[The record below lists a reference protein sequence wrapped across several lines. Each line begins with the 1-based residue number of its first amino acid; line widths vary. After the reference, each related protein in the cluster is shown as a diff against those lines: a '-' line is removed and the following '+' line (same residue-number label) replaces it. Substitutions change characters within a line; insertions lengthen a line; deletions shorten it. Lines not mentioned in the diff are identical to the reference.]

1 MSVYVAGIDIVSA
14 TSKATI
20 LSDDGMV
27 AEHLIPTGPAS
38 RESADAAMAGALE
51 SAGLSADEV
60 SFIVATGYGR
70 INVPSADKV
79 ITEIAC
85 HARGVHHIFPEAR
98 TVLDMGGQDC
108 KAIRVGSDGR
118 HTAFAMNDKCAA
130 GTGRFF
136 DVMSSVL
143 KVPLTELGS
152 LSLQA
157 ETEPAISSV
166 CTVFARTEVTR
177 LQRKGIPKAD
187 ILGGLYEATSSRV
200 VSLLKRVGIEAE
212 FVISGGVAKN
222 VGMVRKIE
230 AKVGL
235 PARIA
240 DEPQT
245 IGSLG
250 AALFA
255 MELATKE

>member
-1 MSVYVAGIDIVSA
+1 VTVYTAGIDIGSA

-20 LSDDGMV
+20 LSGDEVV
-27 AEHLIPTGPAS
+27 ADHLIATGPSS
-38 RESADAAMAGALE
+38 RESAEAVMAGALE
-51 SAGLSADEV
+51 RASLAPDDISAT
-60 SFIVATGYGR
+60 VATGYGR
-70 INVPSADKV
+70 INVPFANKV
-79 ITEIAC
+79 VTEIAC
-85 HARGVHHIFPEAR
+85 HARGVHHLFPDAR

-108 KAIRVGSDGR
+108 KAIRVDEDGH

-136 DVMSSVL
+136 DVMSAVL
-143 KVPLTELGS
+143 AIPLERLGPVS
-152 LSLQA
+152 LEAASR
-157 ETEPAISSV
+157 PAISSV

-177 LQRKGIPKAD
+177 LLRKGVPKAD
-187 ILGGLYEATSSRV
+187 ILAGLHDATSARV
-200 VSLLKRVGIEAE
+200 FSLLKRVGIEAE

-222 VGMVRKIE
+222 IGMVRMIE

-235 PARIA
+235 SARIA

-255 MELATKE
+255 REMVGG

>member
-1 MSVYVAGIDIVSA
+1 VTVYTAGIDVGSA

-20 LSDDGMV
+20 LSGDGVV
-27 AEHLIPTGPAS
+27 AEHLIATGPSS
-38 RESADAAMAGALE
+38 RESAEEAMAGALDG
-51 SAGLSADEV
+51 AGLTSDEIAA
-60 SFIVATGYGR
+60 IVATGYGR
-70 INVPSADKV
+70 INVPSADRV
-79 ITEIAC
+79 VTEIAC
-85 HARGVHHIFPEAR
+85 HARGVHFLFPGAR

-108 KAIRVGSDGR
+108 KAIRVDADG
-118 HTAFAMNDKCAA
+118 HHEAFAMNDKCAA

-143 KVPLTELGS
+143 TVPLDELGPLAMEAAS
-152 LSLQA
+152 
-157 ETEPAISSV
+157 EPAISSV

-177 LQRKGIPKAD
+177 LLRRGTPKAD
-187 ILGGLYEATSSRV
+187 ILGGLYTATAARV
-200 VSLLKRVGIEAE
+200 VSLLKRIGIEPD
-212 FVISGGVAKN
+212 FVITGGVAKN

-230 AKVGL
+230 AKVGHE
-235 PARIA
+235 ARIA

-255 MELATKE
+255 RDLL

>member
-1 MSVYVAGIDIVSA
+1 MSVYTAGIDIGSA

-20 LSDDGMV
+20 LAGDEIA
-27 AEHLIPTGPAS
+27 AEHLMPTGPAS
-38 RESADAAMAGALE
+38 RESADAVMAVALE
-51 SAGLSADEV
+51 HAGLKAEDISAT
-60 SFIVATGYGR
+60 VATGYGR
-70 INVPSADKV
+70 INVPTADKV

-85 HARGVHHIFPEAR
+85 HARGVHFLFPEVR

-108 KAIRVGSDGR
+108 KAIKVDGDG
-118 HTAFAMNDKCAA
+118 HHSAFAMNDKCAA

-136 DVMSSVL
+136 DVMSTVL
-143 KVPLTELGS
+143 KVPLAELGP
-152 LSLQA
+152 LALEA
-157 ETEPAISSV
+157 KTEPAISSV

-177 LQRKGIPKAD
+177 LLRKGIPKAD
-187 ILGGLYEATSSRV
+187 ILGGLYEATSTRV
-200 VSLLKRVGIEAE
+200 VSLLKRVGIEPE

-222 VGMVRKIE
+222 IGMVRKIE

-235 PARIA
+235 EARIA

-255 MELATKE
+255 RDLL

>member
-1 MSVYVAGIDIVSA
+1 MTVYVAGIDIGSA

-20 LSDDGMV
+20 LGGD
-27 AEHLIPTGPAS
+27 LIVGENLIATGAAS

-51 SAGLSADEV
+51 RAGLTATDISV
-60 SFIVATGYGR
+60 TVATGYGR
-70 INVPSADKV
+70 INVPSADKIV
-79 ITEIAC
+79 TEIAC
-85 HARGVHHIFPEAR
+85 HARGVHYLVPSGR

-108 KAIRVGSDGR
+108 KAIRVDEAG
-118 HTAFAMNDKCAA
+118 HHVAFVMNDKCAA

-143 KVPLTELGS
+143 KVSLAELGP
-152 LSLQA
+152 LALEA
-157 ETEPAISSV
+157 ESEPVISSV

-177 LQRKGIPKAD
+177 LLRKGISKAD
-187 ILGGLYEATSSRV
+187 ILGGLYEATSKRV
-200 VSLLKRVGIEAE
+200 VSLIKRVGIEAD

-222 VGMVRKIE
+222 IGMVRKIE
-230 AKVGL
+230 EKVGL
-235 PARIA
+235 KARIA

-245 IGSLG
+245 VGSLG

-255 MELATKE
+255 RDLAM

>member
-1 MSVYVAGIDIVSA
+1 MTVYTGGIDIGSA

-20 LSDDGMV
+20 LSGDGIV
-27 AEHLIPTGPAS
+27 AEYIVATGPAS
-38 RESADAAMAGALE
+38 RESADAAMAGVLE
-51 SAGLSADEV
+51 RAGLTADDI
-60 SFIVATGYGR
+60 SHTVATGYGR

-79 ITEIAC
+79 VTEIAC
-85 HARGVHHIFPEAR
+85 HARGVHHLFPEAR

-108 KAIRVGSDGR
+108 KAIRVDAHGHHS
-118 HTAFAMNDKCAA
+118 AFAMNDKCAA

-143 KVPLTELGS
+143 NVPLAELGPLALEAKS
-152 LSLQA
+152 
-157 ETEPAISSV
+157 EPVISSV

-177 LQRKGIPKAD
+177 LLRKGIPKAD
-187 ILGGLYEATSSRV
+187 ILGGLYEATSKRV
-200 VSLLKRVGIEAE
+200 VSLLKRVGIEPE
-212 FVISGGVAKN
+212 FVITGGVAKN

-235 PARIA
+235 EARIPE
-240 DEPQT
+240 EPQT
-245 IGSLG
+245 VGSLG

-255 MELATKE
+255 RDLL